1 MAVKK
6 DIGKRLAF
14 AGIGTAISLIFV
26 VLAYFIKNLSL
37 SFYVLSAGGVMLPL
51 KKGYFREWVLASVS
65 VSFAGFFRVKD
76 SLVPFVMAS
85 GFYVVTSIF
94 LYEKKFNRWI
104 GYLIKLVYS
113 AAVFFVCYKV
123 LTLIMIDLTV
133 FPAIGNL
140 SPAALYAV
148 LNVIFSL
155 AFILYDFLLEKAYEY
170 LKKLL
175 EKILKSN

>member
-51 KKGYFREWVLASVS
+51 TKGYFREGFLTSVAVS
-65 VSFAGFFRVKD
+65 VAGFFIVNV
-76 SLVPFVMAS
+76 SIVPFVMAS
-85 GFYVVTSIF
+85 GFYVVASIF

-104 GYLIKLVYS
+104 GYLIKLAYS

-133 FPAIGNL
+133 FPTIGNL

-155 AFILYDFLLEKAYEY
+155 AFILYDFLMEKAYEY